1 VRIAYV
7 VTRGDAVG
15 GASIH
20 VRDIAGAMQARGHEV
35 IVFVGGTGPVTD
47 LLTENRV
54 RFAVVPNLGRAVRL
68 WKDALAYREL
78 RSALKAWRPD
88 LVSTHTAKAG
98 VLGRAAAHSLN
109 LPAIYTPHGWSI
121 GDRIGFVQG
130 RIFTVAERTAAPW
143 SAAIVNV
150 CEYERR
156 LALTREIG
164 RPEQHCV
171 IYNGVHEVGPEYRAD
186 PGRLGTVRFV
196 SVARF
201 ESPKDHATLLKA
213 VARLRGDWAL
223 DLIGDGPELE
233 RARALADPNRVRFHG
248 YSANPAPLLAQAQAF
263 VLSTRSEAFPR
274 SILEGMRAGLPIV
287 ASNVGGVP
295 EAIPEVLV
303 PAGDVDALRRAL
315 QDLMD
320 DPVKR
325 QRLGE
330 DGHHIFECRFR
341 FETTLEQTEALYLS
355 LR

>member
-1 VRIAYV
+1 M
-7 VTRGDAVG
+7 G

-20 VRDIAGAMQARGHEV
+20 VRDLAAAMQARGHEV
-35 IVFVGGTGPVTD
+35 IVLVGGTGPVTD

-54 RFAVVPNLGRAVRL
+54 RFAILPNLGRAVRP

-78 RSALKAWRPD
+78 RSALKAWCPD

-98 VLGRAAAHSLN
+98 FLGRAAAHSLN
-109 LPAIYTPHGWSI
+109 LTVIYTPHGWTI
-121 GDRIGFVQG
+121 GDRISSVQG
-130 RIFTVAERTAAPW
+130 RIFTVAERTAAAW

-150 CEYERR
+150 CEYERK
-156 LALTREIG
+156 LALSRQIG
-164 RPEQHCV
+164 RPDQHCV
-171 IYNGVHEVGPEYRAD
+171 IYNGVHDVGPEYRAD

-196 SVARF
+196 SIARF

-223 DLIGDGPELE
+223 DLVGDGPELD
-233 RARALADPNRVRFHG
+233 RARALADPKRVRFHG
-248 YSANPAPLLAQAQAF
+248 YSANPAPILAEAQAF

-274 SILEGMRAGLPIV
+274 SILEAMRAGLPIV

-295 EAIPEVLV
+295 EAVSEVLV
-303 PAGDVDALRRAL
+303 PAGDVDGLRRAL

-330 DGHHIFECRFR
+330 NGHHIFKRRFR
-341 FETTLEQTEALYLS
+341 FQTTLEQTEGLYLS
-355 LR
+355 LK